1 VKNLN
6 NMVELKNKNALI
18 TGASSGIGEAIVN
31 SLAEKGVNLCLIGR
45 NVKKLTQ
52 IKERFK
58 SLSIKIELYEAD
70 LSKEEE
76 LKGIAD
82 FFTSNFST
90 LDILIH
96 SAGIISTGSTEQAPV
111 IDLKLH
117 LNINYVAPYI
127 ITQSLLPVMRKS
139 KGQIVFV
146 NSSAIQRPI
155 GNLGQYSSSKYALKG
170 LADSLREEINA
181 DGIRV
186 TSIYPGKTASVMQK
200 RLYHESNKPYQPE
213 KLLQPE
219 DIAITIRNILQLPMT
234 AEITEIFIR
243 PMQKS

>member
-1 VKNLN
+1 
-6 NMVELKNKNALI
+6 MVELKNKNALI
-18 TGASSGIGEAIVN
+18 TGASSGIGEAITS

-45 NVKKLTQ
+45 NIEKLSR

-58 SLSIKIELYEAD
+58 NHSVRIELYRAD

-82 FFTSNFST
+82 FFTGKFST

-96 SAGIISTGSTEQAPV
+96 SAGVILTGSTEQASV
-111 IDLKLH
+111 KDLKLH
-117 LNINYVAPYI
+117 FNINYMAPFI

-139 KGQIVFV
+139 RGQIVFI

-170 LADSLREEINA
+170 LADSLREEINE

-200 RLYHESNKPYQPE
+200 NLHKKGNKPYQPE

-219 DIAITIRNILQLPMT
+219 DIAITIENMLQLPIT

>member
-1 VKNLN
+1 
-6 NMVELKNKNALI
+6 MVELKNKNALI
-18 TGASSGIGEAIVN
+18 TGASSGIGEAIAGA
-31 SLAEKGVNLCLIGR
+31 LAEKGANLCLIGR
-45 NVKKLTQ
+45 NIAKLSRL
-52 IKERFK
+52 KERFK
-58 SLSIKIELYEAD
+58 KHPVKIELYRAD

-76 LKGIAD
+76 LKGITD
-82 FFTSNFST
+82 FFTSKFST
-90 LDILIH
+90 LDILVH
-96 SAGIISTGSTEQAPV
+96 SAGMISTGSTEQASAEN
-111 IDLKLH
+111 LKLH
-117 LNINYVAPYI
+117 LNVNYLAPYI
-127 ITQSLLPVMRKS
+127 ITQSLLPVIRKS
-139 KGQIVFV
+139 KGQIVFI

-186 TSIYPGKTASVMQK
+186 TSIYPGKTASEMQK
-200 RLYHESNKPYQPE
+200 KLYCENNKPYQPE

>member
-1 VKNLN
+1 
-6 NMVELKNKNALI
+6 MVELKNKNALI
-18 TGASSGIGEAIVN
+18 TGASSGIGEAIACA
-31 SLAEKGVNLCLIGR
+31 LAEKGVNLCLIGR
-45 NVKKLTQ
+45 NIAKLSR

-58 SLSIKIELYEAD
+58 KHPVIVELYRAD

-76 LKGIAD
+76 LKGITD
-82 FFTSNFST
+82 FFIDKFPT

-96 SAGIISTGSTEQAPV
+96 SAGVISTGSTEQTPV
-111 IDLKLH
+111 ESLQLH
-117 LNINYVAPYI
+117 LNVNYVAPYI
-127 ITQSLLPVMRKS
+127 ITQSLLPLIRKS
-139 KGQIVFV
+139 KGQIVFI

-186 TSIYPGKTASVMQK
+186 TSIYPGKTASDMQK
-200 RLYHESNKPYQPE
+200 RLYHESNKPYEPE

-219 DIAITIRNILQLPMT
+219 DIAITIENMLQLPMT

>member
-1 VKNLN
+1 
-6 NMVELKNKNALI
+6 MVELKNKNALI
-18 TGASSGIGEAIVN
+18 TGASSGIGEAIAGC
-31 SLAEKGVNLCLIGR
+31 LAEKGVNLCLIGR
-45 NVKKLTQ
+45 NVAKLTQ

-58 SLSIKIELYEAD
+58 NHSLRIEFYKAN

-82 FFTSNFST
+82 FFNHNFST
-90 LDILIH
+90 LDILVH
-96 SAGIISTGSTEQAPV
+96 SAGVILTGSTEQASV
-111 IDLKLH
+111 EDLKLH
-117 LNINYVAPYI
+117 FNINYLAPYI
-127 ITQSLLPVMRKS
+127 ITKSLLPVIRKS
-139 KGQIVFV
+139 KGQIIFI

-170 LADSLREEINA
+170 MADSLREEINA

-186 TSIYPGKTASVMQK
+186 TSIYPGKTASVMQE

-213 KLLQPE
+213 KLLQPK
-219 DIAITIRNILQLPMT
+219 DIAITILNILQLPMT